1 VTSATTPPTAGLDAL
16 RSDRRLDAYRG
27 ARALVTGGLGFIAS
41 TVVHS
46 LVGVGASVVVVDSLS
61 PGQGGNRFNLRG
73 IEDKVDVRIADIR
86 DEAAMTDAI
95 SGCDFVF
102 NMAASVS
109 HLDSL
114 DSPFHDLDV
123 NARGTLLVLELVR
136 RHAAEAHVVYAGT
149 RSEYGLIQTNPVR
162 EDHPFLPTEAN
173 SANKAV
179 AAMYHTAYHIAHGL
193 HTSTMRLTTTYGPR
207 MLVQHWRQGFINWF
221 VRLAVEGGTFKLY
234 GDGSQLRD
242 LVYVDDT
249 ARAMLLAAV
258 VPGTAGQ
265 AFNIGSGE
273 PVSLKQIAEMLV
285 EIAGRG
291 TIEHVPFPEDAK
303 RIEIG
308 DYVADVT
315 KINQTLDWRPQVSL
329 REGLERSVRYFEA
342 YREHYW

>member
-1 VTSATTPPTAGLDAL
+1 MTGAPSPPTVDTDLLTA
-16 RSDRRLDAYRG
+16 DRRLDAYRG
-27 ARALVTGGLGFIAS
+27 SRALVTGGLGFIPS

-46 LVGVGASVVVVDSLS
+46 LVALGASVIVVDSLS
-61 PGQGGNRFNLRG
+61 PGQGGNRFNIRG
-73 IEDKVDVRIADIR
+73 IEDRVDVRIADIR
-86 DEAAMTDAI
+86 DEAAMTDAVE
-95 SGCDFVF
+95 GCDFIF

-114 DSPFHDLDV
+114 ESPFHDLDV
-123 NARGTLLVLELVR
+123 NARGNLLMLEVIR
-136 RHAAEAHVVYAGT
+136 RHAPGARVVFAGT

-162 EDHPFLPTEAN
+162 EDHPLLPTEAN

-179 AAMYHTAYHIAHGL
+179 ASLYHIAYHIAHGL
-193 HTSTMRLTTTYGPR
+193 HTTTMRLTTTYGPR

-273 PVSLKQIAEMLV
+273 AVSLKQIAETL
-285 EIAGRG
+285 IDITGRG
-291 TIEHVPFPEDAK
+291 SIEHVPFPEEAK

-315 KINQTLDWRPQVSL
+315 KITQALDWRPAVLL